1 MLLNNSNVSS
11 NEQELFKQI
20 WSLESP
26 SKIRILIW
34 KFAQNY
40 VPTFQNLHYRRLSS
54 VHCCPRCGHG
64 YESSAHA
71 VRDCLFAAQVWS
83 KLDIQWPSSLV
94 NFNEWLS
101 WLLKNSAK
109 NRKWLIA
116 VSIWAIW
123 FSRNKFV
130 HERKVQSL
138 EEIVTF
144 IWSFGSEYRSS
155 AESLKHPQPRSMVKW
170 SPPPQGWFKVNV
182 DAGVSIANNRV
193 VTDFIIRNDEGFIMG
208 SGFQRHNLVLSVVI
222 AEAIA
227 VLHGL
232 QFALD
237 MGFSRVILESDS
249 RLVVNNIQKSSEDY
263 SESRPFTWD
272 VKNLARKFHCCRF
285 QFVARE
291 GNGAAHA
298 LVVEGMQAE
307 GDSFWVEDAPLKVLE
322 VADSDRRSGRPP

>member
-1 MLLNNSNVSS
+1 M
-11 NEQELFKQI
+11 
-20 WSLESP
+20 
-26 SKIRILIW
+26 
-34 KFAQNY
+34 
-40 VPTFQNLHYRRLSS
+40 
-54 VHCCPRCGHG
+54 
-64 YESSAHA
+64 
-71 VRDCLFAAQVWS
+71 
-83 KLDIQWPSSLV
+83 V

-101 WLLKNSAK
+101 WLLENSEK
-109 NRKWLIA
+109 NRKGLIV

-130 HERKVQSL
+130 HERNVQSL

-144 IWSFGSEYRSS
+144 IRSFGLEYRSS

-170 SPPPQGWFKVNV
+170 SPPPQGYFKINV
-182 DAGVSIANNRV
+182 DAGLSVANNRAV
-193 VTDFIIRNDEGFIMG
+193 LGFIIRNAEGFIMG
-208 SGFQRHNLVLSVVI
+208 HNLVHSMVI

-227 VLHGL
+227 VLDGL

-237 MGFSRVILESDS
+237 MGFSKVILESDS

-272 VKNLARKFHCCRF
+272 VKNLARKFLCCRF

-298 LVVEGMQAE
+298 LVVEDVGFGRSLQFILL
-307 GDSFWVEDAPLKVLE
+307 GVVDSHSA
-322 VADSDRRSGRPP
+322 